1 MLYIKNAAIY
11 APERLAD
18 GTAVLCD
25 NGHVAAVGPAGSVPC
40 PDGANVIDAAGLS
53 LVPGFIEMQLNGAFG
68 DDFTA
73 SPETMWRVAERLP
86 RYGVT
91 SFLPTVI
98 TSPMGQVTKAQ
109 QVLRDGRPA
118 GFRGAEPIGLH
129 LEGPFLNPQKKGA
142 HNPAHFQ
149 APTRDAVADWSPA
162 TGVRLVTMAPEVPGA
177 LEVIRTLAGR
187 GVLVSAGHS
196 MATFEQATAGFDA
209 GMRYGTHLF
218 NAMPALAHR
227 DPGLPGALLT
237 DDRVTV
243 GFIADGVHTHPS
255 VIKLVWQA
263 LGPSRLNLVTDAM
276 AALGMPPGRHRLGDY
291 DVFVDATSCHLA
303 DGTRAGTVLAGSIL
317 AMDDAVRNVIRHAG
331 CSLADV
337 LPTVTA
343 TPAAALGIADLR
355 GRIRKGFVA
364 DLVLLSADL
373 QVRATIADGAVV
385 YRAG

>member
-1 MLYIKNAAIY
+1 MLYIKNATIY

-25 NGHVAAVGPAGSVPC
+25 HGTIAAVGPAAAVPC
-40 PDGANVIDAAGLS
+40 PDGADVIDATGLS
-53 LVPGFIEMQLNGAFG
+53 IVPGFIEMQLNGAFG

-73 SPETMWRVAERLP
+73 RPDTIWRVAERMP

-98 TSPMGQVTKAQ
+98 TAPMGQVTKAQ

-118 GFRGAEPIGLH
+118 GFRGAEPLGLH

-142 HNPAHFQ
+142 HNPVHIQ
-149 APTRDAVADWSPA
+149 APTHDAVADWSPA

-209 GMRYGTHLF
+209 GIRYGTHLF
-218 NAMPALAHR
+218 NAMPAIAHR

-243 GFIADGVHTHPS
+243 GFIGAGVHTHPS
-255 VIKLVWQA
+255 IIKLVWQA

-317 AMDDAVRNVIRHAG
+317 AMDDAVRNVIRFTG

-337 LPTVTA
+337 LPTVTT
-343 TPAAALGIADLR
+343 TPAKALGLADLR

-373 QVRATIADGAVV
+373 QVHATIAEGAIV